1 MSGSYYAVIG
11 RICDDDEDSV
21 LAMYAYSQEEAV
33 NEFKQWLWSLD
44 GSSPEAIAEMEAAD
58 QGVFVNYVL
67 KSSAPILELNH
78 DAEFLDDTDTP
89 DLPEQPLKD

>member
-1 MSGSYYAVIG
+1 MSGGYYAVVG
-11 RICDDDEDSV
+11 RICGDDEDSV
-21 LAMYAYSQEEAV
+21 LAMYAYSREEAV

-67 KSSAPILELNH
+67 MSSAPILELNH
-78 DAEFLDDTDTP
+78 DAEFLDDAELLDEAEA
-89 DLPEQPLKD
+89 PE